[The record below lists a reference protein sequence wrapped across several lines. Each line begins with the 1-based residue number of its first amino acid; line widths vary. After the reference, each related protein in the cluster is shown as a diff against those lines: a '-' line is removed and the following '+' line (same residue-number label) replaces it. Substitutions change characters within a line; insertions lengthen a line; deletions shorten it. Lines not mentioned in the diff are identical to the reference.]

1 MPSPIIFGVL
11 AFLLNYVP
19 YLGALA
25 GIVVSMGVAL
35 VSFDGPG
42 WCSSSWVLFI
52 SAWHRPMLVRNWR
65 HRGVARAVFADLEPA
80 SMGNGART
88 IVAI

>member
-42 WCSSSWVLFI
+42 
-52 SAWHRPMLVRNWR
+52 RP
-65 HRGVARAVFADLEPA
+65 P
-80 SMGNGART
+80 
-88 IVAI
+88 